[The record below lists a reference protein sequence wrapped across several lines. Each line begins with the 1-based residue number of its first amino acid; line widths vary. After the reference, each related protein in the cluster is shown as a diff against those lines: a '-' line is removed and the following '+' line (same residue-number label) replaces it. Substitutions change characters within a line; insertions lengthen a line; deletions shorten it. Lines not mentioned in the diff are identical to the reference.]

1 MAKATE
7 PKTQTTIEG
16 AADKVTRRVRESAR
30 LYAKTLF
37 QRQKLQEDEAV
48 LKPALDEKMLEDGVE
63 KLEVVF
69 MHEDKSIRYEVK
81 RSKVDATSKIT
92 CKKLGDDA
100 E

>member
-16 AADKVTRRVRESAR
+16 AVDVVTPRVREAAR
-30 LYAKTLF
+30 KYAKALC
-37 QRQKLQEDEAV
+37 QRQKLEKDEAV
-48 LKPALDEKMLEDGVE
+48 LKPALDEKMAEDGVE
-63 KLEVVF
+63 KLEVSF
-69 MHEDKSIRYEVK
+69 QFEDKSIRY
-81 RSKVDATSKIT
+81 KVTRGEETKSKIT